1 MAEKTTTHTFEEIG
15 QGDDV
20 AGGGAAG
27 HLWRL
32 TEGYRGWM
40 GIVIAVSILSA
51 VLETAVAVLVALA
64 VAALIA
70 GDRDSAILWS
80 VGLLGSVVLS
90 CLSQMVSNLL
100 SHRVAIDV
108 QAQTRLAIGRKLW
121 STPLGALQRF
131 EVAEIRRTLMEDVE
145 RIEDGIAHLIPDLV
159 AVMVAPLGIGIAMLV
174 LDWRLAIAA
183 FLPVLA
189 GFIAFSM
196 IMKRDGG
203 LSRRFVA
210 AQVGV
215 DAALQEAIRMVP
227 VIKAYG
233 IGPGDLRRAAAS
245 FREVDDVVGR
255 WLSFS
260 ASSSN
265 WFFLATTS
273 TLLIVAPLG
282 LWLYPLPDGLSVLV
296 FFLLA
301 GFALSSL
308 GARLFGAMGRLRIQ
322 QASLTRVDALLRLPD
337 LPVVQDRPQN
347 GQDIRFEKLG
357 FAYDDGFALVDID
370 LDIKT
375 GQSMA
380 LVGPSGSGKSTLAR
394 LLLRF
399 CDPDTGYITLGGRD
413 IRSFP
418 QQDLARHFAPV
429 FQEAFLFSQT
439 IRDNIALGRPGATY
453 DEIIEAARLAQA
465 DSFIVAL
472 ADGYDT
478 VLNRG
483 EGLSGGQQQRI
494 AIARAIL
501 KNAPILLLD
510 EATAYLDSD
519 SQLEIQMALDELA
532 KGRTVIAIAHRL
544 SSVCGFDHI
553 VYLENGRIME
563 QGNHDTLLALDG
575 AYARQWRSHL
585 SARSFVLE
593 NGRVR

>member
-1 MAEKTTTHTFEEIG
+1 MAKNALADMPEEAG

-32 TEGYRGWM
+32 TKGYRGWM
-40 GIVIAVSILSA
+40 GIVIAASILSA

-70 GDRDSAILWS
+70 ADRDGAIFWSA
-80 VGLLGSVVLS
+80 GLLGSIVLS
-90 CLSQMVSNLL
+90 CLLQMVSNLL

-108 QAQTRLAIGRKLW
+108 QAYTRLAIGRKLW

-131 EVAEIRRTLMEDVE
+131 EVADIRRTLMEDVE

-159 AVMVAPLGIGIAMLV
+159 AVMIAPLGIGIAMLF

-196 IMKRDGG
+196 ILRRDGG

-210 AQVGV
+210 AQTAV

-233 IGPGDLRRAAAS
+233 IGPGDLRRAEAS
-245 FREVDDVVGR
+245 FQEVDDVVGR

-260 ASSSN
+260 ASSNN
-265 WFFLATTS
+265 WFFLAITS
-273 TLLIVAPLG
+273 TLLIVAPFG
-282 LWLYPLPDGLSVLV
+282 LWLHPLPDGYSVLV

-301 GFALSSL
+301 SFALSSL

-322 QASLTRVDALLRLPD
+322 QASLARVDALLRLPD
-337 LPVVQDRPQN
+337 LPVIEDRPQN
-347 GQDIRFEKLG
+347 GQDIRVEKLG
-357 FAYDDGFALVDID
+357 FAYEDGFALEDID

-375 GQSMA
+375 GQSVA
-380 LVGPSGSGKSTLAR
+380 FVGPSGSGKSTLGR

-399 CDPDTGYITLGGRD
+399 FDPDTGRITLGGRD

-418 QQDLARHFAPV
+418 QHELARQFSPV
-429 FQEAFLFSQT
+429 FQESFLFSQT
-439 IRDNIALGRPGATY
+439 IRANIAFGRPGATQ
-453 DEIIEAARLAQA
+453 DEIVEAARLAQA
-465 DSFIVAL
+465 DSFIVAMPE
-472 ADGYDT
+472 GYNT
-478 VLNRG
+478 ILNRG
-483 EGLSGGQQQRI
+483 EGLSGGQKQRI

-501 KNAPILLLD
+501 KNAPILVLD
-510 EATAYLDSD
+510 EATAYLDPD
-519 SQLEIQMALDELA
+519 SQYEIQQALDALA

-544 SSVCGFDHI
+544 SSVRGFDHI
-553 VYLENGRIME
+553 VYLENGRILE
-563 QGNHDTLLALDG
+563 QGDHDTLLALDG
-575 AYARQWRSHL
+575 AYARQWRSHIA
-585 SARSFVLE
+585 ARSFILE